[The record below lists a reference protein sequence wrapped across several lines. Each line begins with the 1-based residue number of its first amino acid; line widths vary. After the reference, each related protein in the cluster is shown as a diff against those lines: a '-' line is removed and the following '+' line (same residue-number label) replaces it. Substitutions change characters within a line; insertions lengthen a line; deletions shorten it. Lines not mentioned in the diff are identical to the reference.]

1 MAIERVGIRF
11 KSTAVF
17 FFFVFLAVMA
27 ASDLSLGQVAPRW
40 EVFGGYSYR
49 RFDSPTI
56 GYAGWSNLNGWN
68 VEPTFNLTTSWS
80 IVADASGQYGS
91 QLTLYNFMA
100 GPQYSWRREK
110 SKFFI
115 HGLFGKAQNT
125 FNLKTATRDGF
136 ESVGRAFAIGGG
148 YDLVLTPRF
157 TLRAVQA
164 DYVNTHT
171 FGVNQN
177 DIRVSTGLVFHFG
190 QIGHRPK
197 L

>member
-1 MAIERVGIRF
+1 MAIERVGIPCKR
-11 KSTAVF
+11 TAAFLFSVF
-17 FFFVFLAVMA
+17 MAVMA
-27 ASDLSLGQVAPRW
+27 ASAFSLGQVAPRW

-49 RFDSPTI
+49 NFDSPTI
-56 GYAGWSNLNGWN
+56 GYASRSNLNGWN
-68 VEPTFNLTTSWS
+68 AEPTFNLTTSWS
-80 IVADASGQYGS
+80 LLADASGHYGS

-125 FNLKTATRDGF
+125 FNLKTSTRNGF
-136 ESVGRAFAIGGG
+136 ESVGHAFAIGGG

-171 FGVNQN
+171 FGVSQN
-177 DIRVSTGLVFHFG
+177 DIRVSIGLVFHFG